1 MLASA
6 NARGAMFMT
15 VSMAAFSSNDAV
27 SKFVSSSI
35 NMGQLMM
42 VRGLFA
48 LVLILALAYL
58 QGQLHTPQR
67 LLHRTVGLR
76 VIGEVGA
83 TIFFLLAL
91 ANMPLANA
99 SALFQALPLAVTMGA
114 ALFLGEAVGW
124 RRWTAI
130 GVGFLGVLIILRP
143 GPEGFSTYS
152 LMVLL
157 AVLFSALRDLSTRL
171 VPAEVSPVLMSTL
184 TTVAVTITGAILVV
198 PLGGWVEPT
207 PANTAPLL
215 VSAVFVL
222 IGYQFVIKAMR
233 VGEISIISPFRY
245 TNLLFAVIYGILIF
259 GELPDIYMIIGGLI
273 VVGSGLYTLYREKK
287 RGAERPVA
295 ESTNPGMAPDGT

>member
-1 MLASA
+1 
-6 NARGAMFMT
+6 MFMT

-27 SKFVSSSI
+27 SKFVSSWI

-42 VRGLFA
+42 VRGIFA
-48 LVLILALAYL
+48 LILIVALAHI
-58 QGQLHTPQR
+58 QRELHSPRR
-67 LLHRTVGLR
+67 LLHRMVGVR
-76 VIGEVGA
+76 VVGEIGA

-99 SALFQALPLAVTMGA
+99 SALFQALPLAITMGA
-114 ALFLGEAVGW
+114 ALFLGEKVGW
-124 RRWTAI
+124 RRWSAIAVGFI
-130 GVGFLGVLIILRP
+130 GVIVILRP
-143 GPEGFSTYS
+143 GPDGFSVYS

-157 AVLFSALRDLSTRL
+157 AVLFSALRDLSTRM
-171 VPAEVSPVLMSTL
+171 VPADVPPVLMSTL
-184 TTVAVTITGAILVV
+184 TTIAVTITGAILIV

-207 PANTAPLL
+207 VQNTGPLL
-215 VSAVFVL
+215 VSAVLVL

-233 VGEISIISPFRY
+233 VGEISIIAPFRY
-245 TNLLFAVIYGILIF
+245 TNLIFAIVFGIVIF
-259 GELPDIYMIIGGLI
+259 GELPDIYMIVGSLI